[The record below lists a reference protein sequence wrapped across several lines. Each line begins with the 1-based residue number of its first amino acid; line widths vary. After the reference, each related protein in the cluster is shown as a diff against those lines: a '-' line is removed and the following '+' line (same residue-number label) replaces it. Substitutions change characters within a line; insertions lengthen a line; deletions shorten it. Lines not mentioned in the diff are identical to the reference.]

1 MSSKIT
7 IVKQGL
13 HYEIREI
20 QHTQATALE
29 EACRR
34 VIRTMLVQS
43 GSNGSAGGGSV
54 TIENDFSIQEIDDLE
69 YPLV

>member
-1 MSSKIT
+1 MKFVKYNIPKQPRSKKHVGASS
-7 IVKQGL
+7 
-13 HYEIREI
+13 
-20 QHTQATALE
+20 ATT
-29 EACRR
+29 
-34 VIRTMLVQS
+34 IRTMLVQS